1 MTQTE
6 LDALQAEAFDLEQE
20 IARLTALADELT
32 TALGEFDHQA
42 RRYRDALER
51 AGGRS
56 REAERALKQLRDNQ
70 DLAGRDRTAAQ
81 AALDALR
88 DRLAA
93 IQARIAALPG
103 PGSGA

>member
-1 MTQTE
+1 MTQTKM
-6 LDALQAEAFDLEQE
+6 DALQTEASDLEQE
-20 IARLTALADELT
+20 IARLAVHADALT

-56 REAERALKQLRDNQ
+56 REAERALAALRENQ
-70 DLAGRDRTAAQ
+70 DLAGRDRDAARST
-81 AALDALR
+81 LDALR
-88 DRLAA
+88 DQLAA

-103 PGSGA
+103 PGGRI

>member
-6 LDALQAEAFDLEQE
+6 WEALQTEAFDLEQE
-20 IARLTALADELT
+20 IARLAAHADELT
-32 TALGEFDHQA
+32 AALGEFDHQA

-56 REAERALKQLRDNQ
+56 REAERALKDLRENET
-70 DLAGRDRTAAQ
+70 LAGRDRAA
-81 AALDALR
+81 AEATLDALR

-93 IQARIAALPG
+93 IRARIAALPR
-103 PGSGA
+103 PGGGV

>member
-32 TALGEFDHQA
+32 AALGEFDHQA

-56 REAERALKQLRDNQ
+56 REVEQALEQLRGNQ